1 MDRQYRTEIAYY
13 TTNQRII
20 ANCNVITF
28 VNNSPFTIYVNNF
41 PITSG
46 NNLSIAGNN
55 DEIDVTEYLIDFQGA
70 TNGQVYIIKKI
81 NQ

>member
-20 ANCNVITF
+20 ANCNAITF
-28 VNNSPFTIYVNNF
+28 INNSIYTIYVNNF
-41 PITSG
+41 PITTG
-46 NNLSIAGNN
+46 NSLNIGGNS
-55 DEIDVTEYLIDFQGA
+55 DEIDVTEYILDFRGA
-70 TNGQVYIIKKI
+70 TNGEVYVIKKI

>member
-1 MDRQYRTEIAYY
+1 MDRQYKTEIAYY

-28 VNNSPFTIYVNNF
+28 INSGSFTLYVNNF
-41 PITSG
+41 PITAG
-46 NNLSIAGNN
+46 NNLSIAGNS
-55 DEIDVTEYLIDFQGA
+55 DEIDVTEYLIDFRGA
-70 TNGQVYIIKKI
+70 TNGEIYVIKKI